1 MPDELTALARKE
13 AIDDFYK
20 HVANGGSP
28 IDLAASWKIPFS
40 ELMHW
45 IHKNPTRKQMYDDA
59 LQAQA
64 EWAVRRVLQ
73 EVKRIGFADIRKA
86 YDEETGGL
94 KEMKDMPDDVA
105 AVISGVEIIEYFEGT
120 GKERTQVGF
129 IKKVKFWN
137 KLDAIKML
145 ATNLGML
152 VERIEHSGKV
162 SLESLITASLQIKK
176 EETITIQDVRDFPD
190 TIEAKIASV
199 TEDEI

>member
-1 MPDELTALARKE
+1 MSTDLTVLERAE
-13 AIDDFYK
+13 AITEFYK

-45 IHKNPTRKQMYDDA
+45 IHRSPTRKQMYDDA

-73 EVKRIGFADIRKA
+73 EVKRIGFADIREA
-86 YDEETGGL
+86 YTEDGKL
-94 KEMKDMPDDVA
+94 KPIKEMPQEVA
-105 AVISGVEIIEYFEGT
+105 AVIASIESIDYFEGS
-120 GKERTQVGF
+120 GKNKEFVGV
-129 IKKVKFWN
+129 IQKVKFWN

-152 VERIEHSGKV
+152 VERVEHSGKV
-162 SLESLITASLQIKK
+162 SLESLINASLQVKK
-176 EETITIQDVRDFPD
+176 EETITIKDERPLPV
-190 TIEAKIASV
+190 TIQADAVSDEANI
-199 TEDEI
+199 

>member
-1 MPDELTALARKE
+1 VTDLTVLKRPG

-28 IDLAASWKIPFS
+28 IDLAVMWKIPFS

-45 IHKNPTRKQMYDDA
+45 IHTSPTHKQLYDDA

-73 EVKRIGFADIRKA
+73 EVKRIGFADIRDA
-86 YDEETGGL
+86 YQEDGRL
-94 KEMKDMPDDVA
+94 KDIKDMPVEVA
-105 AVISGVEIIEYFEGT
+105 AVIASVESVDYFEGR
-120 GKERTQVGF
+120 GKEKERVGV
-129 IKKVKFWN
+129 IQKVKFWN

-152 VERIEHSGKV
+152 VERVEHSGKV
-162 SLESLITASLQIKK
+162 SLESLINASLQVKK
-176 EETITIQDVRDFPD
+176 EETITIVKAESAPAA
-190 TIEAKIASV
+190 IEATAI
-199 TEDEI
+199 TEDDI

>member
-1 MPDELTALARKE
+1 MSNELEVLKRPG

-28 IDLAASWKIPFS
+28 IDLAAMWKIPFS

-45 IHKNPTRKQMYDDA
+45 IHRSPTHKQLYDDA

-73 EVKRIGFADIRKA
+73 EVKRIGFADIRDA
-86 YDEETGGL
+86 YKEDGSL
-94 KEMKDMPDDVA
+94 KLMKDMPSEVA
-105 AVISGVEIIEYFEGT
+105 AVIASVESIDYFEGS
-120 GKERTQVGF
+120 GKNKEHVGV
-129 IKKVKFWN
+129 IQKIKFWN

-152 VERIEHSGKV
+152 VERVEHSGKV
-162 SLESLITASLQIKK
+162 SLESLITESLQIKK
-176 EETITIQDVRDFPD
+176 EETITIKDERQLPV
-190 TIEAKIASV
+190 TIEAATAASI
-199 TEDEI
+199 EDDI

>member
-1 MPDELTALARKE
+1 MTDLTVLERPE

-28 IDLAASWKIPFS
+28 IDLAAMWKIPFS

-45 IHKNPTRKQMYDDA
+45 IHKSPTRKQLYDDA

-73 EVKRIGFADIRKA
+73 EVKRIGFADIRDA
-86 YDEETGGL
+86 YGEDGAL
-94 KEMKDMPDDVA
+94 KEMKDMPHEVA
-105 AVISGVEIIEYFEGT
+105 AVISGVESIEYFEGS
-120 GKERTQVGF
+120 GKEKKQVGF

-152 VERIEHSGKV
+152 VERVEHSGKV
-162 SLESLITASLQIKK
+162 SLESLINASLQVKK
-176 EETITIQDVRDFPD
+176 EETLTIKVEEPAPVTIQAA
-190 TIEAKIASV
+190 TI
-199 TEDEI
+199 TEEEI

>member
-1 MPDELTALARKE
+1 MSNELEVLSRAG

-73 EVKRIGFADIRKA
+73 EVKRIGFADIRQA
-86 YDEETGGL
+86 YDEDGKL
-94 KEMKDMPDDVA
+94 KAMKDMPSEVA
-105 AVISGVEIIEYFEGT
+105 AVIASVESIDYFEGS
-120 GKERTQVGF
+120 GKNKEFVGV
-129 IKKVKFWN
+129 IQKVKFWN

-152 VERIEHSGKV
+152 VERVEHSGKV
-162 SLESLITASLQIKK
+162 SLESLITESLQIKK
-176 EETITIQDVRDFPD
+176 EETITIKDERQLPV
-190 TIEAKIASV
+190 TIEAAQIK
-199 TEDEI
+199 EDDSI